1 MQIDGPPV
9 VSSPIV
15 FIHLGLQ
22 PIAYL
27 ENNLET
33 AAYFSPSS
41 EIIVV
46 LNAAHP
52 LRSTLSAEARYR
64 VVCVEDLARSAAH
77 EAFSS
82 ASRLDREFRGG
93 FWHFAVERL
102 FVLDA
107 VYRQL
112 ALKPGFHVESDNLV
126 FFDATVM
133 AQRLSPLYPGM
144 AATFDADDRCVPAVL
159 FINDATALTKLAEF
173 MADATIN
180 APPKAHQNDMRLLAA
195 FRQANPRQ
203 VIDGLAIVP
212 PDYPHELCSKTGK
225 RPTDPTMYSRHF
237 DQVRSVF
244 DAAALGQYIFG
255 VEPRSSIGHRDTHG
269 FINET
274 CVFDPSEL
282 DFVFLP
288 GPGGR
293 AQPYVQTASGL
304 WPINNIHLHS
314 KRILRPEAGTVP
326 RYAYGT
332 VPKAKKLAR
341 DMVARLGDAATTA
354 RRALKPAKVAKI
366 AAGTPSTHAQDLA
379 TFKAEAA
386 QVDRTGHAASSV
398 AIDCLIVAAGK
409 DAAVIGYTIEGL
421 RRNLRHPNPRIT
433 IIGQDDPSLEELA
446 SRIGVNFV
454 SEGSVL
460 PIAKS
465 DIDYNFNGRDRSG
478 WLFQQLLKLGGDKL
492 AKAEHYLVID
502 ADTVLVRP
510 QSFLRGQAPV
520 LLHSDEHHAPYFE
533 VAATLLGHQTD
544 NTLSHVAHM
553 MLFSVDRVR
562 ALRQHLEKRHG
573 SAWYDAIVSH
583 TRRDTGSGF
592 SEFELYGQWCEMTYA
607 DETAHEYW
615 HGRSL
620 TRDLLRPVAELERA
634 YGAQHRAVSFHS
646 YAKRGNKPYA

>member
-1 MQIDGPPV
+1 MKMQGM
-9 VSSPIV
+9 SARSAPIV

-22 PIAYL
+22 PVAYL

-33 AAYFSPSS
+33 AAYFSPDSD
-41 EIIVV
+41 IVV
-46 LNAAHP
+46 VMNAAHP
-52 LRSTLSAEARYR
+52 LRAPLSTDRRYR
-64 VVCVEDLARSAAH
+64 VVCVEDLPRSAAH
-77 EAFSS
+77 GAFSA

-107 VYRQL
+107 LFREQK
-112 ALKPGFHVESDNLV
+112 LKPGFHIESDNLI
-126 FFDATVM
+126 FFDADGM

-159 FINDATALTKLAEF
+159 FVNDAAVLTKLAEF

-225 RPTDPTMYSRHF
+225 RPADPAMYSRHF
-237 DQVRSVF
+237 GQVRSVF

-274 CVFDPSEL
+274 CVFDPSKL
-282 DFVFLP
+282 DYVFLP

-293 AQPYVQTASGL
+293 AQPYVETASGL

-314 KRILRPEAGTVP
+314 KRILRPEAGPVP
-326 RYAYGT
+326 RYAYGAI
-332 VPKAKKLAR
+332 PKAKKLGR
-341 DMVARLGDAATTA
+341 DMVAQAVARASDAATTA
-354 RRALKPAKVAKI
+354 RRAIRPAKVAKV
-366 AAGTPSTHAQDLA
+366 AADTPSTHAQDLA
-379 TFKAEAA
+379 AFKASAA
-386 QVDRTGHAASSV
+386 QTDQAGDQHSAT
-398 AIDCLIVAAGK
+398 AIDCLIVAASK
-409 DAAVIGYTIEGL
+409 DTAVIGYTIEGL
-421 RRNLRHPNPRIT
+421 RRNLRHPNPRIA
-433 IIGQDDPSLEELA
+433 IIGQDDPSLEEMA
-446 SRIGVNFV
+446 SRIGVGFV
-454 SEGSVL
+454 SERTLL
-460 PIAKS
+460 PITKS
-465 DIDYNFNGRDRSG
+465 DIDYQFNGRDRSG
-478 WLFQQLLKLGGDKL
+478 WLFQQLLKLVGDQIVTT
-492 AKAEHYLVID
+492 EHYLVID

-510 QSFLRGQAPV
+510 QSFLQDQSPV
-520 LLHSDEHHAPYFE
+520 LLHSDEHHAPYFD
-533 VAATLLGHQTD
+533 VAATLLGHTTA

-562 ALRQHLEKRHG
+562 ALRQHLETRHG
-573 SAWYDAIVSH
+573 RAWYDAIVAN

-592 SEFELYGQWCEMTYA
+592 SEFELYGQWCEMRYA
-607 DETAHEYW
+607 TETVHDYW

-620 TRDLLRPVAELERA
+620 TRDQLRPLGELEQT
-634 YGAQHRAVSFHS
+634 YGAEHRAVSFHS
-646 YAKRGNKPYA
+646 YAKRGN